1 MNQLIS
7 FKTLYQA
14 YCVCRRRKRRTAN
27 AQRYEMRLFD
37 NLYATQAALTDR
49 SYLPSPCIHFVA
61 QRPKAREI
69 HAADFS
75 DRVVH
80 HWLVPQLEALFEP
93 VFIHDVYSNR
103 QGKGSHKAVDRLQSF
118 MHSVGHGGWYLQ
130 LDIANFFNSIDRA
143 LLFKQLQWRLS
154 KALKQGKINTAQAS
168 SLRWL
173 SHVLLKH
180 DASRQAR
187 YRGDPALLQRVPPH
201 KRLGAAGVNKG
212 LPIGNLTSQFFANV
226 YLNPFD
232 QFVKHELKCR
242 HYLRYVDDFVLLA
255 DNPHTL
261 MQWRGQ
267 IADFLNQQLHL
278 SLKDWAAPKPVGSGA
293 DFLGYIVRPHY
304 RLVRRRVVGHLR
316 EKLHVFQARL
326 LRGNPANGYSLCL
339 LPDSMAQ
346 LQAVLASYRGH
357 VNHAHSYRLQ
367 QQLQHDFPWL
377 KLLAGY
383 QPKPNQINGYR
394 SQIHFFQQH
403 YPYAEL
409 IIQRGYQFDR
419 IDARQQPASVAGA
432 AILTPA
438 VELSAAV
445 KRAHIVECGHLKGGL
460 KRRIV
465 HRLII
470 KSGVELCPHRA

>member
-1 MNQLIS
+1 MNEVIS
-7 FKTLYQA
+7 FRGLYLA
-14 YCVCRRRKRRTAN
+14 YLACRRRKRRTAN
-27 AQRYEMRLFD
+27 AQRYELRLLD
-37 NLYATQAALTDR
+37 QLYDTLTALQSR
-49 SYLPSPCIHFVA
+49 SYLPSPCIRFVA

-242 HYLRYVDDFVLLA
+242 HYLRYVDDCV
-255 DNPHTL
+255 P
-261 MQWRGQ
+261 
-267 IADFLNQQLHL
+267 
-278 SLKDWAAPKPVGSGA
+278 
-293 DFLGYIVRPHY
+293 
-304 RLVRRRVVGHLR
+304 RRRIGGRSPPCSYAAQEMR
-316 EKLHVFQARL
+316 EGPSKPL
-326 LRGNPANGYSLCL
+326 
-339 LPDSMAQ
+339 
-346 LQAVLASYRGH
+346 YRG
-357 VNHAHSYRLQ
+357 R
-367 QQLQHDFPWL
+367 
-377 KLLAGY
+377 
-383 QPKPNQINGYR
+383 
-394 SQIHFFQQH
+394 FQTTV
-403 YPYAEL
+403 
-409 IIQRGYQFDR
+409 
-419 IDARQQPASVAGA
+419 SCN
-432 AILTPA
+432 
-438 VELSAAV
+438 S
-445 KRAHIVECGHLKGGL
+445 
-460 KRRIV
+460 
-465 HRLII
+465 
-470 KSGVELCPHRA
+470 